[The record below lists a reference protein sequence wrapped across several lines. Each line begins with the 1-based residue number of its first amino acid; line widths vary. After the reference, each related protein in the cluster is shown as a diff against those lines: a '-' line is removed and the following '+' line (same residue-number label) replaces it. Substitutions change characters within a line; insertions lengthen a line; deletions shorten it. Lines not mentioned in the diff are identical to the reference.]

1 MGLTQSPLKL
11 MERPSVT
18 PMDQVTNLPS
28 TLTQSRNVEQ
38 DDDAVL
44 QPRESLSDFFS
55 ACSPVISLS
64 VMLTTAARTAVGY
77 LALEA
82 NARII
87 NVDFHTKVQK

>member
-1 MGLTQSPLKL
+1 M
-11 MERPSVT
+11 T
-18 PMDQVTNLPS
+18 PMDQLTNLPS
-28 TLTQSRNVEQ
+28 TLTQSKAVQQ

-44 QPRESLSDFFS
+44 PPRESECVFS
-55 ACSPVISLS
+55 ACSLVISLL

-87 NVDFHTKVQK
+87 KVDFQTKVQK